1 MGQVSAEDLQLA
13 QAVSDLNYANPFLP
27 ERLQREQQVLGDTF
41 EPEPDSYWSLTPT
54 QVSQRRPNLIRIL
67 DRARAAAERMR
78 RQLSERRRH
87 DVESVRLYDEL
98 TVYVLFYEVFDERL
112 KCRAA
117 GQDKPAAD
125 RRVWNHFS
133 AEFDRRMGIP
143 ELQLPSAGQK
153 LELFELFHQILRAF
167 FNIFDCVIGR
177 SAPAARLR
185 ARIWQSIF
193 THDMRR
199 YRRTLQKSWQNST
212 TLITGP
218 SGSGKDLV
226 AQAVGLS
233 RRIPF
238 DPETRR
244 FAVQPEDVWFAVN
257 ISAFSTGLVESELF
271 GHAKGAYTDA
281 NAAREG
287 WLEACGAWGA
297 VLLDEIGELDLAT
310 QVKLLRVLQNRQFQ
324 RVGET
329 RTRNFE
335 GKIIAATNRDL
346 RREIENGRFRED
358 LYYRLCADII
368 ETPSLAEQAADNP
381 DMLQDLVRQIAGRIC
396 PDEQDE
402 LAAEV
407 LGWISQHVPADY
419 HWPGNIR
426 ELEQCVRN
434 VLICGSYVP
443 ASRQQ
448 SQSAD
453 GLPTEL
459 QSVFRGMAELTLTAD
474 EVLQQYCRFAYRQT
488 ASFEKAAKL
497 LQLDRRTVR
506 TRVDQ
511 AQQSELD

>member
-1 MGQVSAEDLQLA
+1 MGQISEADLQLA
-13 QAVSDLNYANPFLP
+13 QAISDLNYANPFLP
-27 ERLQREQQVLGDTF
+27 DRLQREQQVLGAAF

-54 QVSQRRPNLIRIL
+54 QAAHRRPNLIRIL
-67 DRARAAAERMR
+67 ELARQTAERMR
-78 RQLSERRRH
+78 RELSESRRR
-87 DVESVRLYDEL
+87 DAETVRLYDEL

-112 KCRAA
+112 KCRAS
-117 GQDKPAAD
+117 GLEKPAAD
-125 RRVWNHFS
+125 RRVWIHFS
-133 AEFDRRMGIP
+133 SEFDRRMGIP
-143 ELQLPSAGQK
+143 GLQLPSADQK
-153 LELFELFHQILRAF
+153 QELFELFHQILRAF

-199 YRRTLQKSWQNST
+199 YRRSLQKSSLNST

-238 DPETRR
+238 DPESRR
-244 FAVQPEDVWFAVN
+244 FAVQPEDVWFAIN

-281 NAAREG
+281 AVAREG

-297 VLLDEIGELDLAT
+297 VLLDEIGELDPAT

-324 RVGET
+324 RLGET
-329 RTRNFE
+329 KTRNFE

-346 RREIENGRFRED
+346 QREIENGRFRED

-368 ETPSLAEQAADNP
+368 ETPSLAAQTSDNP

-396 PDEQDE
+396 AEEQDP
-402 LAAEV
+402 LASEV
-407 LGWISQHVPADY
+407 LTWISQHLPPDY

-434 VLICGSYVP
+434 ILICGSYAP
-443 ASRQQ
+443 AAQQ
-448 SQSAD
+448 RSQSD
-453 GLPTEL
+453 GGLPAEL
-459 QSVFRGMAELTLTAD
+459 LPVFHGMADLSLTAD
-474 EVLQQYCRFAYRQT
+474 EVLQHYCRFAYRQT

-506 TRVDQ
+506 TRADQ
-511 AQQSELD
+511 AQQSEKD

>member
-1 MGQVSAEDLQLA
+1 VGQVSAEDLQLA

-226 AQAVGLS
+226 AQAVGL
-233 RRIPF
+233 
-238 DPETRR
+238 
-244 FAVQPEDVWFAVN
+244 
-257 ISAFSTGLVESELF
+257 
-271 GHAKGAYTDA
+271 
-281 NAAREG
+281 
-287 WLEACGAWGA
+287 
-297 VLLDEIGELDLAT
+297 
-310 QVKLLRVLQNRQFQ
+310 
-324 RVGET
+324 
-329 RTRNFE
+329 
-335 GKIIAATNRDL
+335 
-346 RREIENGRFRED
+346 
-358 LYYRLCADII
+358 
-368 ETPSLAEQAADNP
+368 
-381 DMLQDLVRQIAGRIC
+381 
-396 PDEQDE
+396 
-402 LAAEV
+402 
-407 LGWISQHVPADY
+407 
-419 HWPGNIR
+419 
-426 ELEQCVRN
+426 
-434 VLICGSYVP
+434 CGSP
-443 ASRQQ
+443 
-448 SQSAD
+448 
-453 GLPTEL
+453 
-459 QSVFRGMAELTLTAD
+459 
-474 EVLQQYCRFAYRQT
+474 
-488 ASFEKAAKL
+488 
-497 LQLDRRTVR
+497 
-506 TRVDQ
+506 
-511 AQQSELD
+511 